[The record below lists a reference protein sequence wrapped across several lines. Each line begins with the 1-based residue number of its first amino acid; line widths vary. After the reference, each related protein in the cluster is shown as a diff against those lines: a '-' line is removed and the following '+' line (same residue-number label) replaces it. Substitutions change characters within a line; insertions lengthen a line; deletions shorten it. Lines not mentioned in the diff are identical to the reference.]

1 MRPTAQLHSVLKLNS
16 CKAFI
21 QLSFTKMASANVLS
35 NQTPVMPKSHVGFD
49 SITTQIERKLLK
61 RGFQFNIICV
71 GGFNNCIH
79 LRLLLTLITG
89 QTGLG
94 KSTLINTI
102 FASHLI
108 DSKGRLT
115 PSDPVRSTT
124 EIQAVSQSRLSLV
137 KVYLFE
143 ALLMDCSV
151 IEENGVRLRLNIVDT
166 PGYGDQ
172 VNNDRW

>member
-1 MRPTAQLHSVLKLNS
+1 MIPYIKLICGIRFFPSVLAETPFPDHVNTEHLYLISLLSPLPLWVNCTRS
-16 CKAFI
+16 FRFLYSLY
-21 QLSFTKMASANVLS
+21 QRSFTKMASANVLS

-71 GGFNNCIH
+71 GESNNRIQ
-79 LRLLLTLITG
+79 LRRSLTFFTG

-124 EIQAVSQSRLSLV
+124 EIQAVSQSRL
-137 KVYLFE
+137 
-143 ALLMDCSV
+143 LLA
-151 IEENGVRLRLNIVDT
+151 
-166 PGYGDQ
+166 
-172 VNNDRW
+172 

>member
-1 MRPTAQLHSVLKLNS
+1 MRSSLFPIYTSGTPFLKPCKYRAPFASIALSSIVRLTSQLHSVLKLNS

-21 QLSFTKMASANVLS
+21 QLSFTKMASANVMS
-35 NQTPVMPKSHVGFD
+35 NQTIVMPKSHVGFD

-71 GGFNNCIH
+71 GGFNNCIR
-79 LRLLLTLITG
+79 LRLLLTFITG

-124 EIQAVSQSRLSLV
+124 EIQAVSQSRLSL
-137 KVYLFE
+137 
-143 ALLMDCSV
+143 A
-151 IEENGVRLRLNIVDT
+151 
-166 PGYGDQ
+166 
-172 VNNDRW
+172 